1 MADRRTFVAAK
12 RKLTKPLDNTISSPV
27 KSPEKKKQGKEGFK
41 SDIKKDSLKGKDKI
55 TEEMEKFAQ
64 FEERIMNKMET
75 MLEKTIKGT
84 LDSAVRQMIADMEQR
99 IFTKIS
105 VLIKKDVEDVMKKER
120 KLMMKE
126 LETIKEKC
134 NHNEQYSRKASVRI
148 HGKEEVEGENTK
160 HVAIGVF
167 KDALELEVNQDDID
181 IVHRTGVRREG
192 KGRQILVKFKSHKT
206 KVKVF
211 KAKKVKW
218 DKLMKEHKMNI
229 TKDLTAETYKNQRLR
244 KR

>member
-1 MADRRTFVAAK
+1 
-12 RKLTKPLDNTISSPV
+12 
-27 KSPEKKKQGKEGFK
+27 
-41 SDIKKDSLKGKDKI
+41 
-55 TEEMEKFAQ
+55 MEKLAQ

-84 LDSAVRQMIADMEQR
+84 LDSAVRQMISDMEQR

-105 VLIKKDVEDVMKKER
+105 VLIKKEVEDVMKKER
-120 KLMMKE
+120 KLLMKE

-134 NHNEQYSRKASVRI
+134 NHNEQYSRKASVHI
-148 HGKEEVEGENTK
+148 HGKEEVEGENTE

-167 KDALELEVNQDDID
+167 KDALELEVNQDVID

-211 KAKKVKW
+211 KAKKVNR

-229 TKDLTAETYKNQRLR
+229 TEDLTAETYR
-244 KR
+244 KLKEIRGLENVEKATIDGKINVKI